1 MKEKIIEIIQNACA
15 IDEEV
20 APDSELKLL
29 SLDSLTFVNIVIEI
43 EDMYEIEFE
52 IDELGIFD
60 WKTVGDI
67 IDSVE
72 EKLNEKE

>member
-1 MKEKIIEIIQNACA
+1 MKEKIIEIIRNACA

-43 EDMYEIEFE
+43 EDMYGIESMNSASSIGKQWEILL
-52 IDELGIFD
+52 IV
-60 WKTVGDI
+60 WMK
-67 IDSVE
+67 
-72 EKLNEKE
+72 N